1 MKKSLKLFKNFFGEI
16 ILTIGTGI
24 FFYNIFNFS
33 NKIQCE
39 KAGSIGRNRAGNE
52 LADNLDCVVA
62 YHYNSDV
69 LLLISIGVMLIVAG
83 ILIIR
88 NKK

>member
-33 NKIQCE
+33 NKIHYG
-39 KAGSIGRNRAGNE
+39 KAGRIRSNE
-52 LADNLDCVVA
+52 LLEIAVA